1 MKKKYEKKYEKS
13 IKKKYQKSMKKKY
26 LKKFKKKQ
34 KKFSSAARCFFWR
47 IVLLKQKFK

>member
-26 LKKFKKKQ
+26 LKKVLKKTKFFFKCGQMLFLKN
-34 KKFSSAARCFFWR
+34 CFVKTK
-47 IVLLKQKFK
+47 I